1 MQNIIKTIYDN
12 SKDGRPSFNIKTEDG
27 RTLYANE
34 YVDLERGDSFTCD
47 MSELKTS
54 AKGNQYYN
62 ISNVKKLGDMEEPP
76 QHDYPDY
83 SRQTEVRTVSSNG
96 NGSYNSGLRVDAS
109 MFITGIVTRSMGS
122 GQFGISDI
130 DPLTAEAVKVH
141 KKYFG

>member
-12 SKDGRPSFNIKTEDG
+12 SKNGRPSFNIKTEDG

-62 ISNVKKLGDMEEPP
+62 VIFQSCSQTTCNLLCMQAVKGKQLIPISNTKI
-76 QHDYPDY
+76 
-83 SRQTEVRTVSSNG
+83 VRILHLYLFIN
-96 NGSYNSGLRVDAS
+96 NFINSISQFRVP
-109 MFITGIVTRSMGS
+109 FC
-122 GQFGISDI
+122 
-130 DPLTAEAVKVH
+130 
-141 KKYFG
+141 